1 MPSVFVFSNT
11 TQCTKDDKLQ
21 RFQGSMKQCRPMCQT
36 QVEEEENLDIVDEV
50 ATESIDVM

>member
-36 QVEEEENLDIVDEV
+36 QVKEEENLDIVDEV